1 MVEKQAV
8 GAVADFLSKLDKDT
22 LTASQLDNR
31 MQFHE
36 EQGFKALEQ
45 KLEDALQNIP
55 PEQPEETL
63 IRTIDNA
70 KSRLIQL
77 LREEFHSAGWA
88 QPPRAESNLK
98 WESSEGPLLL
108 KRGLS
113 LQQLKLDK
121 ADSASGKFASVS
133 IFENENGD
141 KLVGKISKNK
151 IPDGKGGIADDLA
164 AELKAYQTIYEA
176 VGPHPNLVNVYGI
189 AQVPNENGEMTRA
202 MLMDAVPGP
211 IGEEAFAAL
220 RESWDA
226 DKISSAEYWGAIQ
239 FIGRRLLD
247 VTEHISKAGVVHN
260 DIKPAN
266 FLVNEKT
273 GEPVLIDLGFSTEK
287 DKKPIGATKH
297 YMAPEVRDGQ
307 AVDERSDVFT
317 VGASLVRGIEGR
329 EEAAGIEK
337 AAKRQPNEGLFKH
350 DYFKDRDGNVLRKKA
365 SYSTETAYTRFM
377 NSVMEGNKD
386 IRVNSQEAKNLPFL
400 NDSMLDEDAA
410 KEVIKKALALPPM
423 DHVSQERVEDTAS
436 LLEAFTQTPDLA
448 AYARLR
454 NASKTDP
461 GLKKIL
467 DSGVLD
473 YLRDDVEQDAA
484 RHAEKFITKASW
496 FKDVKRI
503 SEAVPKTAI
512 KSGVDENGIRL
523 KNTGQNRDP
532 NYERS
537 VSKARLD
544 SIFYAKVDDLRLYAH
559 EAEAFLND
567 AGTLKS
573 EISKSKIEEQ
583 TQQVRERVVVARRMV
598 EIFDTDLSSSRKP
611 ENGNV
616 RDHVAKSERQLRRR
630 K

>member
-1 MVEKQAV
+1 MIAMVEEQAV
-8 GAVADFLSKLDKDT
+8 GAVLAFLSKTGKDT
-22 LTASQLDNR
+22 LTASQFNNVMRFYTDHGFNALD
-31 MQFHE
+31 
-36 EQGFKALEQ
+36 Q
-45 KLEDALQNIP
+45 KLEHALQNIS
-55 PEQPEETL
+55 PEQSREKLT
-63 IRTIDNA
+63 RTIDKA
-70 KSRLIQL
+70 KNRLIQL
-77 LREEFHSAGWA
+77 LREESHSAGWA

-98 WESSEGPLLL
+98 WESSEGPLLV

-113 LQQLKLDK
+113 LQQLKLNK
-121 ADSASGKFASVS
+121 ADIASGKFASVS

-141 KLVGKISKNK
+141 KLAGKISKNK
-151 IPDGKGGIADDLA
+151 IPDGQGGIADDLA
-164 AELKAYQTIYEA
+164 AELEAYQTIYAA
-176 VGPHPNLVNVYGI
+176 VGPHRNLVNVYGI
-189 AQVPNENGEMTRA
+189 AQVPNENGEMKRA

-211 IGEEAFAAL
+211 TGEKAFVAL
-220 RESWDA
+220 RESWNA
-226 DKISSAEYWGAIQ
+226 GKISSAEYWSAIQ

-247 VTEHISKAGVVHN
+247 VTEHISKARVVHN

-297 YMAPEVRDGQ
+297 YMAPEVRNGQ
-307 AVDERSDVFT
+307 AVNERSDVFT

-350 DYFKDRDGNVLRKKA
+350 DYLKDRDGNVLRKKA

-377 NSVMEGNKD
+377 NSVMESNKD
-386 IRVNSQEAKNLPFL
+386 IRVNSKEAKDLPFL

-436 LLEAFTQTPDLA
+436 LLEAFTNTPDLA

-473 YLRDDVEQDAA
+473 HLRDMVEEDAA
-484 RHAEKFITKASW
+484 RQAEVLITKASW
-496 FKDVKRI
+496 FDNVKRI
-503 SEAVPKTAI
+503 SETVPKKAI
-512 KSGVDENGIRL
+512 KSEVNEDGTRL
-523 KNTGQNRDP
+523 NKKDQNSDP
-532 NYERS
+532 AEQAYERS
-537 VSKARLD
+537 VRKARLD
-544 SIFYAKVDDLRLYAH
+544 LIFLR
-559 EAEAFLND
+559 
-567 AGTLKS
+567 
-573 EISKSKIEEQ
+573 Q
-583 TQQVRERVVVARRMV
+583 
-598 EIFDTDLSSSRKP
+598 SR
-611 ENGNV
+611 
-616 RDHVAKSERQLRRR
+616 
-630 K
+630 